1 MEIAEDKYVKKWLRE
16 RDVKKSSTEQ
26 YQRIMKKYTTYHQ
39 QTPTALIEEA
49 RKEQAEQ
56 PWLSERKIN
65 ERLYDFYN
73 HLKENKIT
81 SSKAY
86 LTTVRSFYGHFE
98 IQLPKMRIKN
108 PAKEQQLST
117 DIPGKKEIGLALE
130 NTKQRYK
137 AIILFMASTGLS
149 MSDVLN
155 LTITDFLTAL
165 NISSIDEIASLLG
178 KKETELVG
186 LWQGHRFKN
195 GIPYIT
201 FNSPESTKNIIKYL
215 LERKWVLKPDQYLFT
230 NTWNNGNIAIRTF
243 NNQFVAINDR
253 CGFGKSGKHHYFTSH
268 QLRRFFST
276 TLTEHRVPYLFVQWM
291 TGHKLPSVP
300 GAYNKPSLQALREE
314 YLRVLPY
321 ITIREKVKVNLLT
334 DDRLAE
340 IEEKLLKEKK
350 EKEDMKAR
358 LELLES
364 LADKE
369 LDQVKKAKKD
379 LPEPKK

>member
-1 MEIAEDKYVKKWLRE
+1 MEIAKDKYIKQWIQE
-16 RDVKKSSTEQ
+16 RDIKKSSIEQ
-26 YQRIMKKYTTYHQ
+26 YMRIMKKYTTYHQ
-39 QTPTALIEEA
+39 QTPTTLIQEA
-49 RKEQAEQ
+49 RKDQTEQ
-56 PWLSERKIN
+56 PWLSDRKIN

-73 HLKENKIT
+73 HLKENKIS

-98 IQLPKMRIKN
+98 IQLPKMRIKK
-108 PAKEQQLST
+108 PTKEQQLST
-117 DIPGKKEIGLALE
+117 DIPGKKEIRLALE
-130 NTKQRYK
+130 NTKQRYQ

-155 LTITDFLTAL
+155 FTIQDFLTAL
-165 NISSIDEIASLLG
+165 NITNVDEITSLSG
-178 KKETELVG
+178 KRETELIG
-186 LWQGHRFKN
+186 LWQGRRFKN
-195 GIPYIT
+195 DISYIT

-215 LERKWVLKPDQYLFT
+215 LDRKWKLKSDQRLFT
-230 NTWNNGNIAIRTF
+230 NTWNNGPIAIRTF

-300 GAYNKPSLQALREE
+300 GAYNKPSLKALREE

-321 ITIREKVKVNLLT
+321 LTIREKVKVNLLT
-334 DDRLAE
+334 DERIIEYEERDKQKDELIQDMMMRLDALERGKERKDRL
-340 IEEKLLKEKK
+340 KK
-350 EKEDMKAR
+350 IK
-358 LELLES
+358 
-364 LADKE
+364 
-369 LDQVKKAKKD
+369 
-379 LPEPKK
+379 